1 MFQISIFFQISEAS
15 EEGSLEPNHELSKS
29 DQDNINQKDNDEIDN
44 IENSKEDLK
53 TDDKDIDSDDDYVE
67 MNQINPSREIS
78 SNTITNDNNE
88 TTKEESNEGVKE
100 DEKTKDATTTTSKDI
115 SIQTDPNALS
125 PNKYRYHLKKKNI
138 FCFGNKNSTSVQY
151 FFNLLIILLLQDTV
165 LTWASRKVS
174 NERWK
179 AC

>member
-1 MFQISIFFQISEAS
+1 MFQISKFFQISEAS

-53 TDDKDIDSDDDYVE
+53 TDDKDLDSDDDYVE

-125 PNKYRYHLKKKNI
+125 PNKYRYHFKKIYFLVLEIKTAHQCSI
-138 FCFGNKNSTSVQY
+138 F
-151 FFNLLIILLLQDTV
+151 LLINNFIFVGYCSYLGLQEG
-165 LTWASRKVS
+165 LQ
-174 NERWK
+174 
-179 AC
+179 